1 MSPTPDV
8 LPSLIDRLS
17 AFFFLAR
24 RYGEALHAADALSS
38 GERAILKEIAANGT
52 STVPDLAA
60 SRAVSR
66 QAIQK
71 TVDQLIARGALEK
84 AGSEADRR
92 TRQLTVTPAGR
103 ALLGRIARRERAEAG
118 NFADAFAADELEAFD
133 VVLTRIEQALR
144 ARTKDLYG

>member
-1 MSPTPDV
+1 MRTGWRPHPAFDT
-8 LPSLIDRLS
+8 LLAKLIVQVDQPR
-17 AFFFLAR
+17 
-24 RYGEALHAADALSS
+24 
-38 GERAILKEIAANGT
+38 
-52 STVPDLAA
+52 P
-60 SRAVSR
+60 
-66 QAIQK
+66 
-71 TVDQLIARGALEK
+71 DQLIARGALEK

-92 TRQLTVTPAGR
+92 TRQLTATPAGR